1 MGCSLYFGAMQTV
14 LITGANGFVGFY
26 LTQRLLQKGY
36 RVVASGRDN
45 NRLPFTHPHL
55 TYHQLDFTRL
65 EQVAQVFAATKP
77 SIVVHGGALTKP
89 DECTLNPEAAVQVNV
104 DGSRNMLEAATK
116 AGAYFLYISTDF
128 VFAGNQEIYAED
140 DAPNPVNFYGE
151 TKAAAEGLV
160 QQYPGEWA
168 IARPILLYGKPQTG
182 KQNII
187 TMVAT
192 ALKESRSLKLFTDQL
207 RLPTYIE
214 DFTWGLEKMIAA
226 KAAGIY
232 HFCGEDPLS
241 PFDIG
246 IQVAKYLHLNE
257 SGIAPATA
265 ADFHQPAA
273 RPPRTMFSLEKVKKQ
288 FGYRPTSFAEGMRK
302 TLEGWNRE

>member
-1 MGCSLYFGAMQTV
+1 MQTV

-36 RVVASGRDN
+36 KVVATGRDS
-45 NRLPFTHPHL
+45 NRLPFTHSNL
-55 TYHQLDFTRL
+55 LYQQLDFTNP
-65 EQVAQVFAATKP
+65 EQVAQVFCTTTP

-89 DECTLNPEAAVQVNV
+89 DECTLNPEAAVRVNV
-104 DGSRNMLEAATK
+104 DGTRNMLDAANK

-128 VFAGNQEIYAED
+128 VFAGNQETYLEED
-140 DAPNPVNFYGE
+140 EPNPVNFYGE
-151 TKAAAEGLV
+151 TKAAAEALV

-168 IARPILLYGKPQTG
+168 IVRPILLYGKPQTG
-182 KQNII
+182 KHNII

-192 ALKESRSLKLFTDQL
+192 ALQEGRSLKLFTDQL

-214 DFTWGLEKMIAA
+214 DLTWGLEKMIAA
-226 KAAGIY
+226 KVAGIF
-232 HFCGEDPLS
+232 HFCGEDSLS

-246 IQVAKYLHLNE
+246 IKVAEYLGLDKT
-257 SGIAPATA
+257 GIAPATA

-273 RPPRTMFSLEKVKKQ
+273 RPPRTMFSLDKVKRE
-288 FGYRPTSFAEGMRK
+288 FGYRPTLFAEGMRK
-302 TLEGWNRE
+302 TLDGWNP